1 MQMSV
6 LADTKQLTKHL
17 NKIQRKQIPFAT
29 MRALNDVAFD
39 SRSFIQKSLPR
50 RLDRPTGNASKGTG
64 GIIGSVQVQKSKKKN
79 LVAIVGFAGLGFKSS
94 NWSESPAE
102 IMRRHIKGGTRSP
115 KQLPHL
121 RIPSDTKGGGLKLNK
136 FGNIAGKK
144 GKLQKMLGNKDQFF
158 SGIPKGDYSMKD
170 AGIWERTPRNSKRST
185 GTKAKKWK
193 ATGKIVQRIAYE
205 PSTRYK
211 SIFPFKKIVDLAI
224 KKNYRKRFDAALNKA
239 LSTAR

>member
-17 NKIQRKQIPFAT
+17 NRIQKKQIPFAT
-29 MRALNDVAFD
+29 SKALNDVAFD

-50 RLDRPTGNASKGTG
+50 RLDRPTK
-64 GIIGSVQVQKSKKKN
+64 GIISSVQVQKSKKKN
-79 LVAIVGFAGLGFKSS
+79 LVATVGFAGLGFKSTK
-94 NWSESPAE
+94 WSESPAE

-170 AGIWERTPRNSKRST
+170 AGIWERTPRNSKRKSN
-185 GTKAKKWK
+185 KKHQ
-193 ATGKIVQRIAYE
+193 ASGKIVQRIAYE
-205 PSTRYK
+205 PYADYSSRY
-211 SIFPFKKIVDLAI
+211 PFEKIVQLAVN
-224 KKNYRKRFDAALNKA
+224 KNYKKRFNRALIKA
-239 LSTAR
+239 LRSAK

>member
-29 MRALNDVAFD
+29 SKALNDVAFD
-39 SRSFIQKSLPR
+39 ARSFIQKSLPR
-50 RLDRPTGNASKGTG
+50 RLDRPTK
-64 GIIGSVQVQKSKKKN
+64 GIISSVQVQKSKKKN
-79 LVAIVGFAGLGFKSS
+79 LVAIVGFAGLGFKTTK
-94 NWSESPAE
+94 WSESPAE

-211 SIFPFKKIVDLAI
+211 SIFPFIKIVDLAI

>member
-29 MRALNDVAFD
+29 SKALNDVAFD
-39 SRSFIQKSLPR
+39 ARSFIQKSLPR
-50 RLDRPTGNASKGTG
+50 QLDRPTK
-64 GIIGSVQVQKSKKKN
+64 GIISSVQVEKSKKKN
-79 LVAIVGFAGLGFKSS
+79 LVARVGFAGLGFKTTK
-94 NWSESPAE
+94 WSESPAE

-211 SIFPFKKIVDLAI
+211 SIFPFIKIVDLAI